1 MVVVME
7 AVVAEGLKNWEERKV
22 EVEVAVAM
30 VAAKAGC

>member
-7 AVVAEGLKNWEERKV
+7 GVVAEGLKNWGERTV

-30 VAAKAGC
+30 VAAKSGC